1 LTLVTRVHQL
11 DGSVARRRA
20 EGFVDKLMKEYHEEG
35 FTNVR
40 IQLTKKLQIEVFAL
54 KQDEANLEYIYDQVV
69 KRFKLEFNKQEEE
82 ETKASV

>member
-1 LTLVTRVHQL
+1 
-11 DGSVARRRA
+11 
-20 EGFVDKLMKEYHEEG
+20 MKEYKEEG

-40 IQLTKKLQIEVFAL
+40 IQLTKKLQIEVSAL